1 MVLSHLKVAAFV
13 AAALVLYGCPDGDA
27 VADAVPDSALNDAMT
42 MVSDAGGG
50 DSAVEVS
57 DPSDGAPDAA
67 TPDPATPDAATPDA
81 ATPDAATTDAAA
93 SDAAASDAAIP
104 DGGGMNSPE
113 VPVIP
118 ESVLFVGNS
127 FTFWMDGLDTHLP
140 ALRASS
146 DNMEPFAADSVVR
159 GGASLEVMWARTNA
173 RRRIANGGFD
183 VVVLQEDI
191 PETDV
196 ESFFTYARLFVEA
209 VRAAGARPVLFMAWN
224 YERLGWIS
232 MAEIAEAH
240 DTIAAELE
248 VEVAPAGLAWQR
260 AATARPALSMYDDD
274 DEHPSIHGV
283 YLNACV
289 VYARLFG
296 ESPVGLGYRPDQEG
310 GISDMDALFLQNIA
324 WETVAGE

>member
-1 MVLSHLKVAAFV
+1 MAQSHLKIGAFV
-13 AAALVLYGCPDGDA
+13 AIAFVLYGCPDGDPGL
-27 VADAVPDSALNDAMT
+27 DAEPDSSGDDATM
-42 MVSDAGGG
+42 MVSDAGGE

-57 DPSDGAPDAA
+57 DPWDGALDAATPDVGAPDAA
-67 TPDPATPDAATPDA
+67 TPDGGEMDSPGVPA
-81 ATPDAATTDAAA
+81 
-93 SDAAASDAAIP
+93 
-104 DGGGMNSPE
+104 
-113 VPVIP
+113 IP

-146 DNMEPFAADSVVR
+146 DHMGPFTADSVVR
-159 GGASLEVMWARTNA
+159 GGASLEVMWEQTNA

-209 VRAAGARPVLFMAWN
+209 VRAAGARPVLYMTWS

-232 MAEIAEAH
+232 MEEIAEAH
-240 DTIAAELE
+240 AAIAAELE

-260 AATARPALSMYDDD
+260 AAAARPALSMYDED
-274 DEHPSIHGV
+274 DEHPSVHGV
-283 YLNACV
+283 YLNTCV
-289 VYARLFG
+289 IYARLFG
-296 ESPVGLGYRPDQEG
+296 QSPVGLGYRPAQAG
-310 GISDMDALFLQNIA
+310 GVNDMDAFFLQNIA
-324 WETVAGE
+324 WETVTAD